1 MRPNDGILGL
11 VTKPESGITPSVTKG
26 SQESTSERN
35 STTAR
40 IISDTYLGDALND
53 DNINNVINKA
63 QPHLAVLVGF
73 PEYGKSTFVSS
84 LYHVLL
90 TEGRIG
96 DYKFVN
102 SDTILGFER
111 RTFVRRYENDSKR
124 RLNRTALLENY
135 FLTIDF
141 LDNNNQ
147 LRQLVVSDRSG
158 EAYKEYCDRADS
170 LRQDKAIKH
179 TNHLIFF
186 LDATKIDVLN
196 IVSLRSNIKQLVK
209 RFNAESVIREGLV
222 IDVIFNKIDKVKYDG
237 ENYRSNKNEII
248 TVIESESQLKINKC
262 FEINSDKTFDND
274 DLKKVFIY
282 LVESCDFSLRK
293 QDSDISLDWVKNIL

>member
-1 MRPNDGILGL
+1 MRPNDSILEL
-11 VTKPESGITPSVTKG
+11 MTQPESGIIQSVTKG
-26 SQESTSERN
+26 SQESTSEIN
-35 STTAR
+35 SSTAR

-63 QPHLAVLVGF
+63 KPHLAVLVGF

-96 DYKFVN
+96 DCKFVN
-102 SDTILGFER
+102 SETILGFER
-111 RTFVRRYENDSKR
+111 RTFVRRYENDFKR

-158 EAYKEYCDRADS
+158 EAYKEYCHRAES

-196 IVSLRSNIKQLVK
+196 IVNLRTNVSQLVK
-209 RFNAESVIREGLV
+209 RFKTESVIKEGLI
-222 IDVIFNKIDKVKYDG
+222 IDVIFNKIDKINHHSRHYIK
-237 ENYRSNKNEII
+237 NKEEII
-248 TVIESESQLKINKC
+248 AVIESESQLKINKC
-262 FEINSDKTFDND
+262 FEINSDKTVDND
-274 DLKKVFIY
+274 DLKNVFIY
-282 LVESCDFSLRK
+282 LVESCDSTLK
-293 QDSDISLDWVKNIL
+293 MQSNVISLDWVKNML